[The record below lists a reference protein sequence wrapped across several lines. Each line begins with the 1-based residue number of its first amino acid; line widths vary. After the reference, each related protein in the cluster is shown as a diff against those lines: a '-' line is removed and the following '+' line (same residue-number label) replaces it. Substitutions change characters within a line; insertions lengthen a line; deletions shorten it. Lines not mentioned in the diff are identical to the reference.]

1 MKNYGYSSIQKLNKN
16 ERLTKKEAWDFW
28 RVAKEKK
35 SAKNAPKNYI
45 QYIERSKYLTNL
57 IKKYLT
63 KDSNI
68 IEIGCNVGRNL
79 NDLYENN
86 FKNLSG
92 VEINDSA
99 IKLMKDAF
107 PDLYKKAD
115 IHVSPVEDWLENNNK
130 KNFDLIYSMAVFE
143 HIHWDS
149 NFIFDIIKKIASQY
163 IITIEDETTNWS
175 NRHFPRNYKEIFEDR
190 NWTEIF
196 SINCS
201 EVNILDERFFVRVF
215 KKNN

>member
-1 MKNYGYSSIQKLNKN
+1 MKNYRYSSIQKLNKN

-28 RVAKEKK
+28 KNPKEIKY
-35 SAKNAPKNYI
+35 AKNAPFNYI
-45 QYIERSKYLTNL
+45 QYTERSKYLTNL
-57 IKKYLT
+57 IKKYLEQ
-63 KDSNI
+63 DSNI
-68 IEIGCNVGRNL
+68 LEIGCNVGRNL

-92 VEINDSA
+92 VEISNSA
-99 IKLMKDAF
+99 IELMKDTF
-107 PDLYKKAD
+107 SDLYKKAN
-115 IHVSPVEDWLENNNK
+115 IYVSPIEDWLENNDK

-149 NFIFDIIKKIASQY
+149 NFIFDIIKKIASKY

-175 NRHFPRNYKEIFEDR
+175 NRHFPRNYKEIFEDQ
-190 NWTEIF
+190 NWAQIF

-201 EVNILDERFFVRVF
+201 EVNILDDRFFVRVF
-215 KKNN
+215 EKKN